1 MGNKGKECLTRMSK
15 RPLGLAF
22 LGCMC
27 LDLGNSLSLACT
39 EAVCFH
45 ETTGETMQQLANT

>member
-1 MGNKGKECLTRMSK
+1 MSK

-22 LGCMC
+22 LVCMC

-39 EAVCFH
+39 VAVILH
-45 ETTGETMQQLANT
+45 ETTGETMKQLANT